1 MGRRETNANANAI
14 ARFRNQLHRTTEQ
27 SAHIAMKGKAKKISR
42 KERIDDSVNSLVF
55 SSYFTLRKR
64 KWIKR
69 NKKKKLELRNFLHFS
84 LYLSRYRMNEW
95 LNEPNSKKIK
105 NISLHNTTANNNNK
119 IKISVSW
126 DEREA
131 KNKAR

>member
-1 MGRRETNANANAI
+1 MIER
-14 ARFRNQLHRTTEQ
+14 
-27 SAHIAMKGKAKKISR
+27 AKQQ
-42 KERIDDSVNSLVF
+42 
-55 SSYFTLRKR
+55 
-64 KWIKR
+64 
-69 NKKKKLELRNFLHFS
+69 
-84 LYLSRYRMNEW
+84 
-95 LNEPNSKKIK
+95 KIK